1 MLSEWDERCQAVT
14 FNNLGCFYRKAGRP
28 QAALSFLLKAQ
39 RIEARLP
46 EKDVDRPAD
55 TFLNLCAVLSQL
67 GRHSAAL
74 EHGQSALI
82 LLQEELFGEGAA
94 AGAGGGAS
102 DGDGGDAR
110 ASATVGASGGGG
122 GAPAAERLAVLA
134 IAYHNIGVEQE
145 HLARLEQSLQS
156 YRKGVKLATK
166 YLSPQDPVLVSLKRS
181 YFEAHRAVVAQA
193 RLEEQGGG
201 GGGSG
206 GFGQKVR
213 EGNVRE
219 QGVGLAL
226 EFDALAHNKRAAANA
241 PLRRGRRPGAQRA
254 SAKAPAPDLGL
265 LPGEGDAGAEEGKE
279 DEGGVCVLKQGLRL
293 AVGGGGGERTELFL
307 LSVSEHAGLQARLCV
322 AAYGLDSAADLA
334 LDLRFD
340 HSVAAEVMAAPVEE
354 KRGIARQLVAKARIS
369 TDAAGAYRLVVED

>member
-1 MLSEWDERCQAVT
+1 MPCSRSSGGT
-14 FNNLGCFYRKAGRP
+14 
-28 QAALSFLLKAQ
+28 
-39 RIEARLP
+39 AR
-46 EKDVDRPAD
+46 RSS
-55 TFLNLCAVLSQL
+55 TGSRRSSC
-67 GRHSAAL
+67 G
-74 EHGQSALI
+74 
-82 LLQEELFGEGAA
+82 QEELFGEGAA
-94 AGAGGGAS
+94 AGAGGGAG
-102 DGDGGDAR
+102 DGDGGDAS
-110 ASATVGASGGGG
+110 ASATLGASGGGG
-122 GAPAAERLAVLA
+122 GTPAAERLAVLA

-181 YFEAHRAVVAQA
+181 YFEAHRAVVAKA
-193 RLEEQGGG
+193 RLEERG

-241 PLRRGRRPGAQRA
+241 PLRRGRRPGAQRP

-265 LPGEGDAGAEEGKE
+265 LPGEGDAEEGKE

-293 AVGGGGGERTELFL
+293 AVGGGGSERTELFL
-307 LSVSEHAGLQARLCV
+307 LSISEHAEPQAQLRV

-340 HSVAAEVMAAPVEE
+340 HSIAAEVMAAPVEE

-369 TDAAGAYRLVVED
+369 TDVAGAYRLVVED